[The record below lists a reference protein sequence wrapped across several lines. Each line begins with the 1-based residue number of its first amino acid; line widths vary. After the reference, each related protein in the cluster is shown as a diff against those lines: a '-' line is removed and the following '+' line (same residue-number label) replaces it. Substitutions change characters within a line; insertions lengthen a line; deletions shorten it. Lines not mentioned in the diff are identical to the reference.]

1 MLQFILGVIVGGLVG
16 VFVCAICS
24 MAGTDSRTD
33 DECEKRI
40 GDKDAGRK

>member
-1 MLQFILGVIVGGLVG
+1 MLQFILGVIVGGFVSFF
-16 VFVCAICS
+16 VFAICS

-33 DECEKRI
+33 SQYEKRI